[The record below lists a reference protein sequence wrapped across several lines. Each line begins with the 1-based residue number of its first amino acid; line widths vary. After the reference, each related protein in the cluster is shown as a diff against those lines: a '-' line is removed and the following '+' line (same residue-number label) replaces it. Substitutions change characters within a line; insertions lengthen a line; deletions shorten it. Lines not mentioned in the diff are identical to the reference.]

1 MSLLDDDLGEK
12 MTQEFIL
19 SQFHKFHKKHLLCR
33 ANCIDS
39 PNVESGKFAGW
50 EIYQFNKTFFEYKDY
65 VNSLGGNLATPTIN
79 AKIET
84 IYHSSLM
91 YQYECN
97 KLNIYAARQ
106 DLPIIIKDYYEESLP
121 EYIKF
126 PKNTVIIALDCNEKL
141 KVDGCLII
149 FENSYVV

>member
-1 MSLLDDDLGEK
+1 MSLLDDNLEEK

-19 SQFHKFHKKHLLCR
+19 CQFHNFRKKHLLCR
-33 ANCIDS
+33 VYCIDS
-39 PNVESGKFAGW
+39 SNVESGKFAGW
-50 EIYQFNKTFFEYKDY
+50 EIHQFNKTLFEYKDC
-65 VNSLGGNLATPTIN
+65 VNALGGNLVTPEIN

-91 YQYECN
+91 YQYEYN
-97 KLNIYAARQ
+97 KLNIHIARP

-149 FENSYVV
+149 FEKSYVV